1 MKKRKLKGVA
11 ALITVISLGS
21 LVFIISLSTAVLTYW
36 SIQNVNAN
44 QKSLNAYYSAY
55 SGIQDAL
62 IRLEKNKDLSLSSYY
77 LSVDKDNDIE
87 ISFDKEG
94 SEITI
99 TAIATID
106 QFIKKITAI
115 CDLDPITGLVLPK
128 SIKEG

>member
-44 QKSLNAYYSAY
+44 QKSLSAYYSAY

-62 IRLEKNKDLSLSSYY
+62 IRLERNKDFL
-77 LSVDKDNDIE
+77 
-87 ISFDKEG
+87 
-94 SEITI
+94 
-99 TAIATID
+99 
-106 QFIKKITAI
+106 
-115 CDLDPITGLVLPK
+115 DLI
-128 SIKEG
+128 I

>member
-44 QKSLNAYYSAY
+44 QKSLSAYYSAY

-62 IRLEKNKDLSLSSYY
+62 IRLERNKDFLGSYHLSIY
-77 LSVDKDNDIE
+77 KDNDVE
-87 ISFDKEG
+87 ISFNKQG
-94 SEITI
+94 NEITI

-115 CDLDPITGLVLPK
+115 CDLDPITGLVVPK

>member
-44 QKSLNAYYSAY
+44 QKSLSAYYSAY

-62 IRLEKNKDLSLSSYY
+62 IRLERKKDFLGFYHLSIY
-77 LSVDKDNDIE
+77 KDNDVG
-87 ISFDKEG
+87 ISINKQG
-94 SEITI
+94 NEITI

-115 CDLDPITGLVLPK
+115 CDLDPNTGLVVPK